1 VKSAQDAMTALAR
14 WLSVRGGFQ
23 PLGQLLPAGRL
34 PSTQGLFD
42 ACLGRWEDGDL
53 RVHALLADQGGGAEW
68 VVQRAESLR
77 GALRTAEGMVPGR
90 LKAGVWLIVADA
102 VRAADLRAPLL
113 EFEDGHFLSK
123 TLVGRGLLC
132 VETGQGEFSGRIGS
146 LPAPADLAAVLVD
159 PGADPGMDAAE
170 RVRLGRESDALRHSR
185 EEHTAARM
193 LQPGPA
199 PLTWVLMG
207 LNIGVYALQL
217 IYANV
222 LLQRG
227 VSADVADSTAM
238 LSLGANEPGLT
249 LAAGQYWRVLASAFL
264 HGPWWHLGMNMYAL
278 FLVGGVLER
287 LIGPWRMAGLYLLS
301 ALAAG
306 SLSVATASAG
316 SYSVGASG
324 AIMGLIGV
332 LLAPRFKRDPRFP
345 EALAGRLFRW
355 LARPVLFIFI
365 LGLAMHL
372 WDDQLHLDNAAH
384 LGGLLA
390 GFAIGYL
397 WPSFL
402 VRPTR
407 VRA

>member
-1 VKSAQDAMTALAR
+1 MTALSR
-14 WLSVRGGFQ
+14 WLSVQGGFQ

-34 PSTQGLFD
+34 PSTQGMFD
-42 ACLGRWEDGDL
+42 ACLGRWENGDL
-53 RVHALLADQGGGAEW
+53 RVHALLADQGGGVEW
-68 VVQRAESLR
+68 VAQRAESLR
-77 GALRTAEGMVPGR
+77 GALRSAEALVPGR

-132 VETGQGEFSGRIGS
+132 VETGQGEFSGRIRA
-146 LPAPADLAAVLVD
+146 LPGPADLAAVLVD
-159 PGADPGMDAAE
+159 PSADPGADAAE
-170 RVRLGRESDALRHSR
+170 RVRMGRESDALRLSR
-185 EEHTAARM
+185 DEHAALRM

-199 PLTWVLMG
+199 PLTWVLIG
-207 LNIGVYALQL
+207 LNVGVYALQL
-217 IYANV
+217 VYANM
-222 LLQRG
+222 LQQKG
-227 VSADVADSTAM
+227 VSADVADSTAR
-238 LSLGANEPGLT
+238 LALGANVPELT
-249 LAAGQYWRVLASAFL
+249 LTAGQYWRILSSAFL
-264 HGPWWHLGMNMYAL
+264 HGSWWHLGMNMYAL

-287 LIGPWRMAGLYLLS
+287 LVGPWRMAGLYLLA

-306 SLSVATASAG
+306 ALSAATLQAG
-316 SYSVGASG
+316 TPSVGASG

-332 LLAPRFKRDPRFP
+332 LLAPKFRKDPRFP

-365 LGLAMHL
+365 LGLAMYF
-372 WDDQLHLDNAAH
+372 WDDQLKLDNAAH